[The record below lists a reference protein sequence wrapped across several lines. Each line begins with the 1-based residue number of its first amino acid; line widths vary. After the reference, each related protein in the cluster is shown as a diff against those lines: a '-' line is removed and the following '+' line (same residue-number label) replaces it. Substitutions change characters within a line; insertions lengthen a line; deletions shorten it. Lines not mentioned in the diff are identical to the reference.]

1 MRNTGPM
8 VEHMARKTVLEEKQ
22 FELSVRQFE
31 ADHKL
36 KMMEMEERKAER
48 AMQQQ
53 QMELEKIKLQV
64 ELEKLRAKNAST

>member
-1 MRNTGPM
+1 M
-8 VEHMARKTVLEEKQ
+8 VEHLARKTVLEEKQ

-31 ADHKL
+31 SDHKL

-48 AMQQQ
+48 AMQRE